1 MLFLLPMDDFHSV
14 DSFIEAARKAK
25 HEDRSRI
32 ESALSSVIDDPHA
45 FSVPPALAKQIGELV
60 EDYQDE
66 ALKNIAMY
74 CLGLWHQTH
83 QAQLALNNENGDY
96 ENALFVMND
105 MAQLSMLLRC
115 IADIGT
121 FGGAEDYQE
130 MLRRELGQAVIEML
144 DEEGAPLSSFGK
156 EA

>member
-1 MLFLLPMDDFHSV
+1 MDNFDSV

-32 ESALSSVIDDPHA
+32 EDVLSSAIEDPHA
-45 FSVPPALAKQIGELV
+45 FSVPPALSKQIGALV
-60 EDYQDE
+60 NDYQDE

-74 CLGLWHQTH
+74 CLGLWHQKH
-83 QAQLALNNENGDY
+83 QEQLSINIENGDFD
-96 ENALFVMND
+96 NALFVMND

-130 MLRRELGQAVIEML
+130 MLRKEIGQAVIEML
-144 DEEGAPLSSFGK
+144 EEEGRPLSSFGT
-156 EA
+156 EAE